1 MTIVQNICIME
12 EPFYRS
18 SIKLQVVKVY
28 VEVGRRLKLKIE
40 IEIQRLK
47 KDSICT
53 VDRNVG

>member
-47 KDSICT
+47 KT
-53 VDRNVG
+53 VFAQ